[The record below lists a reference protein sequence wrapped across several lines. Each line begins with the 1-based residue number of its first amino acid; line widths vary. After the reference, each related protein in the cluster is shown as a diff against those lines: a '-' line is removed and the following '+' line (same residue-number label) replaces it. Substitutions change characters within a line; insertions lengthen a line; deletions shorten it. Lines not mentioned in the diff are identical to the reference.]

1 MGTRKLTHKHTL
13 RLTSILC
20 AYSLRGRAYFGASC
34 KLDKPMVASAVNLAD
49 KLSSGSQWIVYK
61 LKDMQI
67 ELKGRMPGFICTPSL
82 PSFTPTLP
90 NAWPNKQMA

>member
-1 MGTRKLTHKHTL
+1 M
-13 RLTSILC
+13 
-20 AYSLRGRAYFGASC
+20 RGRAYFGASC

-67 ELKGRMPGFICTPSL
+67 ELKGRMPGFIYRHPLLSSPYECL
-82 PSFTPTLP
+82 
-90 NAWPNKQMA
+90 AKQADGIT

>member
-1 MGTRKLTHKHTL
+1 
-13 RLTSILC
+13 
-20 AYSLRGRAYFGASC
+20 
-34 KLDKPMVASAVNLAD
+34 MVASAVNLAD